1 MAKGRLSS
9 VETFWLMVG
18 LSRFQSNVAITMM
31 STTINNKKTPITEV
45 VILPVLV
52 MFNLLTF
59 FLACPKDSPAEEKEA
74 RYILIK
80 ATELRLQG
88 YPEALDERENSLAQR
103 KPVSFAHHATLPAFQ
118 RLRQSHRGNSGSSV
132 VTAA

>member
-1 MAKGRLSS
+1 
-9 VETFWLMVG
+9 MVG

-52 MFNLLTF
+52 MSNLLTS
-59 FLACPKDSPAEEKEA
+59 FLACPKDSPAGQKEVHYA
-74 RYILIK
+74 LIK
-80 ATELRLQG
+80 ATGSPLQA

-103 KPVSFAHHATLPAFQ
+103 KPVSFAHRATLPAFQ
-118 RLRQSHRGNSGSSV
+118 RLRQ
-132 VTAA
+132 